1 MDRLTEFTSSIG
13 ELLEQSL
20 GIDTGQILLQWI
32 ATLILFVVVTKF
44 LWTPLTNLLEQRQAT
59 IDNDLQEAQT
69 LNLEAKKLKEA
80 MDEQLLAAKEEAK
93 NMIEAARKRAQ
104 SEREQL
110 VAQVDE
116 ELASMRERASAD
128 LTQDIEKAK
137 AELQSEV
144 VNIAFLV
151 AEKILQQHINQEGYQ
166 QDLDALLSQTHGK

>member
-13 ELLEQSL
+13 KLLEQSL

-59 IDNDLQEAQT
+59 IDNDLQEAQA

-80 MDEQLLAAKEEAK
+80 MDNQLLAAKEEAK
-93 NMIEAARKRAQ
+93 SMIEAARKRAQ
-104 SEREQL
+104 NEREQL

-128 LTQDIEKAK
+128 LAQDIEKAK
-137 AELQSEV
+137 ADLQSEV

-151 AEKILQQHINQEGYQ
+151 AEKILQQQINQEGYQ
-166 QDLDALLSQTHGK
+166 QDLDALLSETHGK